1 MTKRLPDGPQT
12 TTGMRIPDYLE
23 YGNAM
28 MLAARIRTYWAARDK
43 FPLVG
48 VEAIPF
54 NNGHDNR
61 PLYHVRSNMVGGQ
74 PI

>member
-1 MTKRLPDGPQT
+1 MRTLACGPQT
-12 TTGMRIPDYLE
+12 TTGLRIPDYLE

-43 FPLVG
+43 FPQVG

-54 NNGHDNR
+54 YNGHDNR
-61 PLYHVRSNMVGGQ
+61 QLYQVRSNMVGGQ

>member
-1 MTKRLPDGPQT
+1 MRSLPGGPQSPA
-12 TTGMRIPDYLE
+12 GIRIPDYLE

-28 MLAARIRTYWAARDK
+28 MLAARIRIYWHARGK
-43 FPLVG
+43 FPQVG

-54 NNGHDNR
+54 HNGHDQR
-61 PLYHVRSNMVGGQ
+61 PLYQVRSNMVGGQ